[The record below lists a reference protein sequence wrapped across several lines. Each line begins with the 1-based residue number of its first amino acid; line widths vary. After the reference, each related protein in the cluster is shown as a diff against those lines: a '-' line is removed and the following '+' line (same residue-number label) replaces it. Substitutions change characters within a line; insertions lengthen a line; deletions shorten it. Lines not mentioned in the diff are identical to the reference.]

1 VKRVHAALAML
12 VLVAHLTGCAGLDIV
27 KRPAVQAVRPRVT
40 GIDLQGVALSFDVD
54 VSNPYPIPIRA
65 PEFRYG
71 LDIAGTRFL
80 TSQEHAKVDLPASTT
95 GTVTL
100 PIRLTYADMW
110 RTFTNLADAPEVDY
124 TLHGAVVAS
133 ALGRSFE
140 LPMKHKGTFP
150 VLRAPTFSDV
160 NIQLSDVSIQSA
172 RIVADVAMKNP
183 NVFALG
189 LENLGYVLTIGDE
202 QIGGLTA
209 STAEKVGAGEIGRLR
224 LTGAVSA
231 SDALSKIVRS
241 GIGAAKLG
249 LSGSVETPY
258 GPAQVGR

>member
-1 VKRVHAALAML
+1 
-12 VLVAHLTGCAGLDIV
+12 
-27 KRPAVQAVRPRVT
+27 VRPRVT
-40 GIDLQGVALSFDVD
+40 GIDLQGVALAFDVD
-54 VSNPYPIPIRA
+54 VSNPYPLPIRA

-71 LDIAGTRFL
+71 LDIEGSSFL
-80 TSQEHAKVDLPASTT
+80 TSQERAKVDLPALAT

-100 PIRLTYADMW
+100 PVRLTYGDVW
-110 RTFTNLADAPEVDY
+110 RSFRNLAGASEVEY
-124 TLHGAVVAS
+124 TLHGAIVAS
-133 ALGRSFE
+133 ALGQSFE
-140 LPMKHKGTFP
+140 LPLTHTGTFP

-160 NIQLSDVSIQSA
+160 NIQLSDVSLQSA

-183 NVFALG
+183 NVFPLG
-189 LENLGYVLTIGDE
+189 LENLGYVLKIGDE
-202 QIGGLTA
+202 QVGGLTA
-209 STAEKVGAGEIGRLR
+209 STAESVGAGETGRLR

-241 GIGAAKLG
+241 GIGAAKLA